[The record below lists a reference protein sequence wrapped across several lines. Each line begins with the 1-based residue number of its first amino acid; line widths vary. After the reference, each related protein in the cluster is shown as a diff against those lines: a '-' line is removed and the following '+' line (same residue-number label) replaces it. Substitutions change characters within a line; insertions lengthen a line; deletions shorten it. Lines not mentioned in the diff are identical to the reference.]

1 MTNAR
6 NLKHAQML
14 AGIAAQVAATY
25 RDSEPSPD
33 QGTPTFP
40 LASTTTHDPS
50 WDWTL
55 APEHL
60 G

>member
-6 NLKHAQML
+6 NLRHAQML

-33 QGTPTFP
+33 RGTPTFP
-40 LASTTTHDPS
+40 LASTTSHDPS
-50 WDWTL
+50 WDFVI
-55 APEHL
+55 PERYQ